1 MIKRKKLHEN
11 HRRQVYK
18 KVSIFEIDEGSVE
31 TAPLNESH
39 RNWAEQSKLIPW
51 TFNIANSAGDQS
63 PTFLKSKYGSSTK
76 SKLNFTLQT
85 LQAPRQE

>member
-1 MIKRKKLHEN
+1 MNKRKKLHEN

-63 PTFLKSKYGSSTK
+63 TK